1 MPSVRPT
8 GCASQL
14 PGPGREVN
22 DRTPSAPS
30 APRRVAGS
38 RRSAQGS
45 PSRPTARCGASAL
58 LDDDPRGLLDSL
70 GTHAP
75 APARER
81 RSESKAAAERR
92 GGRRRHPRGPRKGG
106 QEGAT
111 AKGRVRR
118 QLPAQQERGGA
129 SRERARGRSAH
140 LTPAA
145 ASASSPRW
153 FTALQCERCEQSPGV
168 RLFFTF
174 LPTYPRLQATETFCL
189 LHSI

>member
-1 MPSVRPT
+1 MDSSGVGNLDARGEGGSLPGEKEGRRSNFETYSVPANGAGALHTQHRQPVPRDVEWRPT
-8 GCASQL
+8 MAACY
-14 PGPGREVN
+14 
-22 DRTPSAPS
+22 
-30 APRRVAGS
+30 
-38 RRSAQGS
+38 
-45 PSRPTARCGASAL
+45 
-58 LDDDPRGLLDSL
+58 DSCDSYE
-70 GTHAP
+70 P

-92 GGRRRHPRGPRKGG
+92 GGRRRRPRGPRKGG

-174 LPTYPRLQATETFCL
+174 LPTYLRLQATETFCL